1 LLPPRGRP
9 QPNRPKDGTR
19 INQEIR
25 VPQVRLI
32 DANGVQVGIVD
43 IQRAMQTAKDSEL
56 DLVEVSPNANPPVC
70 RIIDYGKFRFEQI
83 KKQKA
88 AKAHQQSTGQV
99 KEIKLHFQTA
109 TNDYR
114 YRMVQAQEFLAKGF
128 KVKILV
134 QFKGRELSRMEFGHG
149 LIDKAKE
156 ELSPYGDIEEL
167 KVEKCFAIAVS
178 PRKSGIKKKET
189 HKPAN
194 EPIKNM
200 ANEQAKHETEHS
212 SSKVE
217 LDKAAG
223 EAFNNGGDPN
233 SQRGQNA

>member
-1 LLPPRGRP
+1 MLPPRGRP
-9 QPNRPKDGTR
+9 QPNRPKDGIR
-19 INQEIR
+19 INQDIR

-32 DANGVQVGIVD
+32 DARGVQVGVID
-43 IQRAMQTAKDSEL
+43 TQRAMQMARESDL
-56 DLVEVSPNANPPVC
+56 DLVEVSPNASPPVC
-70 RIIDYGKFRFEQI
+70 KIIDYGKFRFEQA

-88 AKAHQQSTGQV
+88 AKAHQQSTGHV

-128 KVKILV
+128 KVKIMV
-134 QFKGRELSRMEFGHG
+134 QFKGRELSRMEFGHR

-156 ELSPYGDIEEL
+156 DLAPYGDIEEL

-178 PRKSGIKKKET
+178 PRKGVKKKET
-189 HKPAN
+189 QKPA
-194 EPIKNM
+194 
-200 ANEQAKHETEHS
+200 EQAKHETEQ
-212 SSKVE
+212 
-217 LDKAAG
+217 KAAG
-223 EAFNNGGDPN
+223 EALNNGGDPN